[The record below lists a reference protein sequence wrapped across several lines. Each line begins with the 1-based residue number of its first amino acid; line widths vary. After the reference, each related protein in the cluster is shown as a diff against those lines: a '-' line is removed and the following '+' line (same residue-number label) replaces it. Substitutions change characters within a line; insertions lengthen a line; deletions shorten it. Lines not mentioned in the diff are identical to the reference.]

1 MRLSFKEAQA
11 IDRAISPDR
20 MGTYLSTS
28 HNNSRLAR
36 DLYIWDRDVAVAVFA
51 DIAIIE
57 VALRNAIDREATAVY
72 GTRWFALGGLPL
84 DGRSSGAL
92 SRAWDDLPSH
102 VRQNSNAP
110 EFPGRLIA
118 RLMFGFWRDL
128 FDKGGFA
135 GKEPRQVRID
145 YDDNWRK
152 VLHRVFPG
160 GKAVARDMSTQ
171 YSRDWALR
179 QIAEVHALRNRVGHH
194 EPLVRGFPLPGQG
207 LPRLSAK
214 QGHEAC
220 MRLARM
226 LDRNLAAWLERNSAV
241 PALWRR
247 APQSNRPR
255 SGRLDFVDPG
265 PCSDFRENSPAT
277 FQAVLLGRAGRP

>member
-1 MRLSFKEAQA
+1 
-11 IDRAISPDR
+11 

-28 HNNSRLAR
+28 NNSHRLAR
-36 DLYIWDRDVAVAVFA
+36 ELYVWDRDVAVALFA
-51 DIAIIE
+51 DIAIVE
-57 VALRNAIDREATAVY
+57 VALRNAIDREATVAY
-72 GTRWFALGGLPL
+72 GPRWFALGGLPL
-84 DGRSSGAL
+84 DGRSTGAL

-102 VRQNSNAP
+102 IKQNSHAP
-110 EFPGRLIA
+110 DFPGRLIA

-135 GKEPRQVRID
+135 GKEPRQTRVD

-160 GKAVARDMSTQ
+160 GKGLAREMGKQ

-179 QIAEVHALRNRVGHH
+179 QITEVHALRNRVGHH

-207 LPRLSAK
+207 LPRLTAD

-226 LDRNLAAWLERNSAV
+226 LDRDLASWLDRNSAV
-241 PALWRR
+241 PDLLAARPTGAL
-247 APQSNRPR
+247 AKIGSPQLRRPR
-255 SGRLDFVDPG
+255 TLR
-265 PCSDFRENSPAT
+265 
-277 FQAVLLGRAGRP
+277 